1 MYIESVLHQVCDV
14 TPFTPKKSK
23 MAITTITDL
32 TQAKSHLK
40 SIVAAELARTG
51 GLLRLAPTWVPRS
64 FLQPGLRIKLHPDDT
79 YAYGLNRGGI
89 DERWFASTT
98 VTANEGRADD
108 EGLSYCVVGH
118 EKFTLKDAVD
128 ECGASLVGAAIW
140 DKYAKW
146 PVYSKFFDNMG
157 PIPHHM
163 HQNAEQAALVA
174 QEGKPESYYFPPQ
187 HNNVGNNFPYTFMGL
202 EPGTTK
208 DQVRD
213 CIKNWNKGDNGILDL
228 SKAYRLK
235 PGTGWLIDPCILH
248 APGSLCTYE
257 PQWGSDVFGMYQ
269 NLVEGREVP
278 WSLLVKD
285 MPEEKHQDIDF
296 IVDQLDW
303 DKNVDPNFKDNH
315 YLEPVPVADTRS
327 EGYVDRWIVY
337 GKVAAF
343 QYFTAK
349 EVTIDPGCRA
359 VIKDSGAYGLI
370 CVQGCGTIN
379 GEPLVSPKM
388 IRFHELTE
396 DEYFCTE
403 DGAKAGVTFENTSG
417 TEPLVCL
424 RYFGPEVNP
433 SAPVMGAYR
442 NNSF

>member
-1 MYIESVLHQVCDV
+1 MNTV
-14 TPFTPKKSK
+14 TSLKTVKKGVRK
-23 MAITTITDL
+23 
-32 TQAKSHLK
+32 
-40 SIVAAELARTG
+40 IVDAALGETG
-51 GLLRLAPTWVPRS
+51 GLLRLAPAWVPRS
-64 FLQPGLRIKLHPDDT
+64 FLQPGLRLKLHPADT

-98 VTANEGRADD
+98 VTANEGRAAD
-108 EGLSYCVVGH
+108 EGLSYVVQGDR
-118 EKFTLKDAVD
+118 KFTLFDAVA
-128 ECGASLVGAAIW
+128 ECGADLIGSKLW
-140 DKYAKW
+140 SKYGKW

-163 HQNAEQAALVA
+163 HQNAAQAKLVG

-187 HNNVGNNFPYTFMGL
+187 HNNVGNHFPYTFMGL

-208 DQVRD
+208 AE
-213 CIKNWNKGDNGILDL
+213 IKRCLENWNKGDNGILNY
-228 SKAYRLK
+228 SRAYKLQ
-235 PGTGWLIDPCILH
+235 PGTGWLIPPCVLH

-269 NLVEGREVP
+269 SLVEGREVP

-285 MPEEKHQDIDF
+285 MPKKHHKDLDF

-303 DKNVDPNFKDNH
+303 EGNLDPNFKDNH
-315 YLEPVPVADTRS
+315 YLEPVPVADTRA

-337 GKVAAF
+337 GRIKKA

-349 EVTIDPGCRA
+349 EITIDPGQKCT
-359 VIKDSGAYGLI
+359 VKDKGAYGLI
-370 CVQGCGTIN
+370 CTQGKGTIN
-379 GEPLVSPKM
+379 GQPLNSPKL
-388 IRFHELTE
+388 IRFVELTE

-403 DGAKAGVTFENTSG
+403 AGAKAGVTFENTSS
-417 TEPLVCL
+417 TEPMVCL

-433 SAPVMGAYR
+433 DAPQMGAYR
-442 NNSF
+442 KNSFA